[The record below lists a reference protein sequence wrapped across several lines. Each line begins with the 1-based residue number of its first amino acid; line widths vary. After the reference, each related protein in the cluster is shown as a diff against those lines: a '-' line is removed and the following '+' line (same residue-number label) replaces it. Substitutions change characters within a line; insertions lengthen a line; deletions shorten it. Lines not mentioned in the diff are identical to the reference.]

1 MAAPADMEPTNA
13 SDDST
18 AEADQVSRLKRYD
31 KRVEEWL
38 ASLKDE
44 AEQRSPEVLGALAAK
59 AKDVAEYLDKMA
71 ERVRSKQ
78 EADDSRPS
86 LPAQETSDAD
96 ESQRQ
101 LTETPDRALPD
112 MDDPSTTGPGPG
124 VPTPVPEP
132 PGPDLIPEP
141 EPGPEPQP
149 PDVQPSPDPQIPPD
163 PRPPEL
169 PPQDPHPPAN
179 S

>member
-1 MAAPADMEPTNA
+1 MPTPADTEPTNA

-18 AEADQVSRLKRYD
+18 AEADQVSRLRRYD

-96 ESQRQ
+96 ESA
-101 LTETPDRALPD
+101 TSVDR
-112 MDDPSTTGPGPG
+112 DPGSSIT
-124 VPTPVPEP
+124 
-132 PGPDLIPEP
+132 
-141 EPGPEPQP
+141 
-149 PDVQPSPDPQIPPD
+149 
-163 PRPPEL
+163 
-169 PPQDPHPPAN
+169 
-179 S
+179 